1 MFYCF
6 LNVLIFPLKMT
17 STIAGCDH
25 LQYICFWYY
34 TLDAEESG
42 FSVFIAVSFSYEADR
57 LLHVVLVLRLLV
69 IAPFSNF
76 LSYLS
81 ENKCFRGNE
90 LLHFRLSIAFYL
102 FLKSHHS
109 CGNTLE
115 SFHLGPQTLLFNFV
129 QSHVLLISC
138 LEVQASLF
146 TTSSP
151 LSPLHLEGNVS
162 LCRKLG
168 RVSLQ
173 IVCKLYG
180 DSTRLLILNTSDL
193 LK

>member
-42 FSVFIAVSFSYEADR
+42 FSVFIAVSFSYGADR

-81 ENKCFRGNE
+81 DNKCFRGNE
-90 LLHFRLSIAFYL
+90 LLHFRLSITFYL
-102 FLKSHHS
+102 FLKSH
-109 CGNTLE
+109 
-115 SFHLGPQTLLFNFV
+115 
-129 QSHVLLISC
+129 
-138 LEVQASLF
+138 QASTLD
-146 TTSSP
+146 
-151 LSPLHLEGNVS
+151 LRH
-162 LCRKLG
+162 
-168 RVSLQ
+168 
-173 IVCKLYG
+173 YY
-180 DSTRLLILNTSDL
+180 LILCSHTFSL
-193 LK
+193 FPA